1 MALEFLFRPPGNPA
15 RVAVFPGA
23 WNPPTVAHLEIA
35 RAARQLAD
43 EVVLVLPRRF
53 PHKEFEAASLEARAK
68 MLDLIVRNENSA
80 GSAAGFSA
88 ALSDEGLYIGI
99 AAEARQFFGSS
110 VEIALVCG
118 RDAAERIAA
127 WDYGAPGVFDAMLDQ
142 HRLLVAA
149 RAGNYRPPRRH
160 RKRILRLPV
169 ELPLDHISSSEIRR
183 RIAAG
188 LPWRELVPAAIAGLV
203 AELYA

>member
-15 RVAVFPGA
+15 RVVALFPGA
-23 WNPPTVAHLEIA
+23 WNPPTIAHLEIA

-43 EVVLVLPRRF
+43 EVVWVLPRRF
-53 PHKEFEAASLEARAK
+53 PHKDFETASLDVRAK
-68 MLDLIVRNENSA
+68 MLDLIVRNE
-80 GSAAGFSA
+80 GSEAGFSV
-88 ALSDEGLYIGI
+88 ALSDEGLYVGI

-149 RAGNYRPPRRH
+149 RAGDYRPPRQH

-188 LPWRELVPAAIAGLV
+188 LPWRELVPTAIAGLV
-203 AELYA
+203 EEIYA

>member
-1 MALEFLFRPPGNPA
+1 MALEFLFRPPGDPA
-15 RVAVFPGA
+15 RVVALWPGA

-35 RAARQLAD
+35 RAAGKLAD
-43 EVVLVLPRRF
+43 EVVWVLPRRF
-53 PHKEFEAASLEARAK
+53 PHKDFETASLEARAK
-68 MLDLIVRNENSA
+68 MLDLIVRSE
-80 GSAAGFSA
+80 GSAARFSV
-88 ALSDEGLYIGI
+88 ALSDTGLYVDI
-99 AAEARQFFGSS
+99 AGEARQFFGRS

-149 RAGNYRPPRRH
+149 RAGDYRPPRRH
-160 RKRILRLPV
+160 RKRTLRLPV
-169 ELPLDHISSSEIRR
+169 DLPLDHISSSEIRR

-203 AELYA
+203 QDLYA

>member
-1 MALEFLFRPPGNPA
+1 MALEFLFRPPGTPA
-15 RVAVFPGA
+15 RVVALFPGA

-35 RAARQLAD
+35 RAARQLAG
-43 EVVLVLPRRF
+43 EVVWVLPRRF
-53 PHKEFEAASLEARAK
+53 PHKDFETASLDARAK
-68 MLDLIVRNENSA
+68 MLDLIVRNE

-88 ALSDEGLYIGI
+88 ALSDEGLYVGI
-99 AAEARQFFGSS
+99 AAEAREFFGSS

-149 RAGNYRPPRRH
+149 RAGDYRPPRRH
-160 RKRILRLPV
+160 RKKIVRLPV

-188 LPWRELVPAAIAGLV
+188 LPWRELVPNAVAGLV
-203 AELYA
+203 EDLYA